1 VDILLVRGGKMMK
14 RIALFL
20 AVIMV
25 LTIAAPVLAANP
37 FTDVPMGHWAYD
49 AISEVAELGIMKGAP
64 EGDFEGER
72 EMTRYE
78 MAVTTA
84 RIAEMVEKNGVQLSA
99 GEEAEVQDLLSALKA
114 EFTDELDLL
123 KADVDQNQKD
133 LDALQEK
140 VDTNRKIGIAAIVL
154 SLVAVASN

>member
-1 VDILLVRGGKMMK
+1 
-14 RIALFL
+14 
-20 AVIMV
+20 
-25 LTIAAPVLAANP
+25 
-37 FTDVPMGHWAYD
+37 
-49 AISEVAELGIMKGAP
+49 
-64 EGDFEGER
+64 
-72 EMTRYE
+72 
-78 MAVTTA
+78 
-84 RIAEMVEKNGVQLSA
+84 MVEKNGVQLSA